1 VTVTVREA
9 RPEEYE
15 AIGELTVAAYAIFPE
30 AADDPGYLAEL
41 RDVARRAAAC
51 PIYAALDDTGKVL
64 GSATYVPGP
73 GNPLAES
80 ERPGEA
86 GIRMLA
92 VAPWA
97 QGQGVGTAL
106 ARALVE
112 RARAEGRR
120 GVALLSLPA
129 MQAAH
134 RLYERLGFRRAPGR
148 DWEPAPG
155 LRLLGFELELDE
167 GGLSQAAPRSGSAGG

>member
-1 VTVTVREA
+1 VSVTVREA

-30 AADDPGYLAEL
+30 VADPGYLAEL
-41 RDVARRAAAC
+41 RDVAGRAAIC
-51 PIYAALDDTGKVL
+51 PVYAAMDDAGRVV
-64 GSATYVPGP
+64 GGATYVPGP
-73 GNPLAES
+73 DNPLAES
-80 ERPGEA
+80 ERTGEA

-92 VAPWA
+92 VAPAA

-120 GVALLSLPA
+120 GIALLSLPA
-129 MQAAH
+129 MTAAH
-134 RLYERLGFRRAPGR
+134 RLYERLGFQRAPDR
-148 DWEPAPG
+148 DWEPEPG
-155 LRLLGFELELDE
+155 LLLLGFELD
-167 GGLSQAAPRSGSAGG
+167 LSDGRLSPAGPRSGSAGG

>member
-1 VTVTVREA
+1 MTVTIREA

-15 AIGELTVAAYAIFPE
+15 AIGELTVAAYSIFPE
-30 AADDPGYLAEL
+30 VADAAYLAEL
-41 RDVARRAAAC
+41 RDVAGRAAVS
-51 PIYAALDDTGKVL
+51 PVYAALDDAGRVV
-64 GSATYVPGP
+64 GGATYVHGP
-73 GNPLAES
+73 DTPLAES

-92 VAPWA
+92 VAPEA

-112 RARAEGRR
+112 RATRDGRR

-129 MQAAH
+129 MTAAH
-134 RLYERLGFRRAPGR
+134 RIYERLGFRRAPDR
-148 DWEPAPG
+148 DWEPEPG
-155 LRLLGFELELDE
+155 LLLLGFELDLEDA
-167 GGLSQAAPRSGSAGG
+167 GLSQAAPRSGSAGG